1 MSGIYNGKDSL
12 FNKQY
17 WENWISTHR
26 RMKLDPY
33 RIYTKKPS
41 KCVKYINI
49 KPEAVKLLEENI
61 RKNSLEVPSWHSRNE
76 SN

>member
-1 MSGIYNGKDSL
+1 
-12 FNKQY
+12 
-17 WENWISTHR
+17 
-26 RMKLDPY
+26 MKLDPY